1 MIFSSNDELGFLNYF
16 EIAKNISSGNA
27 KNKLKISSEKGKT
40 YFSLFSNE
48 MILISKID
56 KYEKD
61 SDIIIDVDD
70 FYSVIKNVPSQQVLS
85 IEDNTLKFGETKYK
99 FSAHP
104 IVLPDYKE
112 YLETLSSTSPTSTIN
127 LNLNN
132 SFAIA
137 LDFVGDRDT
146 SCVEYVNNHFVAT
159 NKVKACLL
167 NDVELQSHEHLIFSP
182 VLCNFLQ
189 KAKLKQVSIDVY
201 RNDEIE
207 VPYYVVTIG
216 DTYIIS
222 PIPNQKLPNLFD
234 AKYVSMY
241 THSSK
246 LEVNKNDILDALKR
260 MKIVTRFDSDSKGI
274 EFFVE
279 GDKLILK
286 ANTNEQSASAI
297 ETILINAD
305 ESLNGFYTR
314 FNSEYLATIISYVSS
329 DIVKIFLSNKKEF
342 MVAKVTDMDEN
353 NIFLLTRLH
362 TNK

>member
-27 KNKLKISSEKGKT
+27 KNKLKISSENGKT

-48 MILISKID
+48 MILISKMD

-70 FYSVIKNVPSQQVLS
+70 FYSVIKNVPSNQVLS
-85 IEDNTLKFGETKYK
+85 VEDNTLKFGETKYT
-99 FSAHP
+99 FSTHP
-104 IVLPDYKE
+104 IVLPEYKD
-112 YLETLSSTSPTSTIN
+112 YLETISSVSPTSTLV

-167 NDVELQSHEHLIFSP
+167 RDIELQSQEHLIFSP

-189 KAKLKQVSIDVY
+189 KAKLKQVSIDIY
-201 RNDEIE
+201 NSEEIE
-207 VPYYVVTIG
+207 VPYYVIVIG

-241 THSSK
+241 THDSK
-246 LEVNKNDILDALKR
+246 IELNKQDIMDALKR
-260 MKIVTRFDSDSKGI
+260 MRIVTKFDSNSKAI
-274 EFFVE
+274 EFSVE

-286 ANTNEQSASAI
+286 ASGNEQSASAV
-297 ETILINAD
+297 ETISITSD
-305 ESLNGFYTR
+305 SSLNGFYTR

-329 DIVKIFLSNKKEF
+329 DIVKIFLSNKKDF